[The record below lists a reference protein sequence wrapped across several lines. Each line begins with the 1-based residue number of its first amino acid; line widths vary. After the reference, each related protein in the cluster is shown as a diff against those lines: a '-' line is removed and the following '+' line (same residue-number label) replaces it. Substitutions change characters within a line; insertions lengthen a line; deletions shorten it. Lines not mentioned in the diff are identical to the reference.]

1 MPLGMTYEQVLATSC
16 HHWQTLKD
24 SDRLRCVLIY
34 ADLRQRYELSVD
46 EISAESRVPLPVLRR
61 FSDAWEALATR
72 PDDLPKA
79 LDRLTL
85 SIAEIPAADYFNIG
99 SYCHCSSSQYG
110 LDIFRA
116 ALGVI

>member
-1 MPLGMTYEQVLATSC
+1 MPLGITYPHVLATSC

-34 ADLRQRYELSVD
+34 ADLCEKYELTVE
-46 EISAESRVPLPVLRR
+46 EISDESRVPLIVLRR
-61 FSDAWEALATR
+61 FNDAWEALATR

-85 SIAEIPAADYFNIG
+85 AIAEMSAVHYFNIG